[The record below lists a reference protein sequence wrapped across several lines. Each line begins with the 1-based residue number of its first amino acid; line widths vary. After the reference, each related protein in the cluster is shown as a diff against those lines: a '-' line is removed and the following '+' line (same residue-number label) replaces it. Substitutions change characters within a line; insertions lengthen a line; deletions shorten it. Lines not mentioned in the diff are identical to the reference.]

1 MITIILIL
9 NGLLAVFCFY
19 LAWQMWHWR
28 QALAQAAD
36 ALIEAERVTHEVL
49 HGAPGSIIAGQ
60 VGTYQ
65 LRQSYRR
72 LGTHLHQLQAI
83 LNVISL
89 GRWMWIKHHE
99 IAVVGLRP
107 ARLQRSR
114 KSV

>member
-36 ALIEAERVTHEVL
+36 ALMEAERVTHEVL

-72 LGTHLHQLQAI
+72 LGTHLYQLQAI
-83 LNVISL
+83 LNILRL
-89 GRWMWIKHHE
+89 GSWIWGRCHE
-99 IAVVGLRP
+99 IAVVPRRH
-107 ARLQRSR
+107 AQLQGSR
-114 KSV
+114 KSF